1 MKTLFKNFLLSVSPP
16 EEAQLSE
23 AECLI
28 AKIEEA
34 KDKILYAQNHF
45 DHAAPEYVELS
56 LNELHFAETHYNLLL
71 KRYRLMQDSSKPG
84 FPLEK
89 DLQSQAL
96 YKTISAPSTSHS
108 Q

>member
-16 EEAQLSE
+16 EEPQLSE

-28 AKIEEA
+28 AQIEKA

-45 DHAAPEYVELS
+45 DHAAPEYFELS
-56 LNELHFAETHYNLLL
+56 LIELHFAETHYNLLL
-71 KRYRLMQDSSKPG
+71 KRYRLLQGTTKPG

-89 DLQSQAL
+89 NLQNHAL
-96 YKTISAPSTSHS
+96 YDTIEAPSTSHS